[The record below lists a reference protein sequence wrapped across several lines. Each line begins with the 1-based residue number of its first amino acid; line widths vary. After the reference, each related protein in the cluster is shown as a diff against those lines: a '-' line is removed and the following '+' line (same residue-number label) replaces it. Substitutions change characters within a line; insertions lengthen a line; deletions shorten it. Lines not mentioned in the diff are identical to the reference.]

1 MQINFNPALY
11 EYYTGAQLLDA
22 GDYPV
27 VVTEDAA
34 ERTNDQT
41 GGLLKVVFTV
51 MPNHPNAGRKL
62 FNRFNLWNQSVAS
75 CEVAHKQYKTM
86 LAAMGIT
93 EQVGDT
99 TQTYNRP
106 LMVTVSND
114 GKYNNVVAFKTIQ
127 GVTPGKEGTAGA
139 LTPQQP
145 QQGFGGGQPQG
156 GFNPGQ
162 MQQPPPQQQFQP
174 QPPQQGAPLQFPAPG
189 QPQQVQPSQGFT
201 PQGGGFPAPGQAA
214 PGTAAPWNGPTGA
227 PPQQPQ
233 QPAPG
238 QFQPQGGQFAQPQFT
253 PPQNPGAGFQQQQ
266 PGQAPQGW

>member
-41 GGLLKVVFTV
+41 GGLLKVIFTV

-86 LAAMGIT
+86 LAAMGLT

-99 TQTYNRP
+99 QMTYNRP
-106 LMVTVSND
+106 LIVTVSND
-114 GKYNNVVAFKTIQ
+114 GKYNNVTAFKTIN
-127 GVTPGKEGTAGA
+127 GITPGKEGTAGA
-139 LTPQQP
+139 LTTQQP
-145 QQGFGGGQPQG
+145 QGFGGQPQG

-162 MQQPPPQQQFQP
+162 QMQQPPQQP
-174 QPPQQGAPLQFPAPG
+174 IQGAPLQFPAPG
-189 QPQQVQPSQGFT
+189 QPQPPQQGGYA
-201 PQGGGFPAPGQAA
+201 PQGGFAPPQGGFPAPGQPA
-214 PGTAAPWNGPTGA
+214 PGANAPWNGPTGA

-238 QFQPQGGQFAQPQFT
+238 QFQPQGGGQYSQPQFT

-266 PGQAPQGW
+266 PSTPPTGWQ